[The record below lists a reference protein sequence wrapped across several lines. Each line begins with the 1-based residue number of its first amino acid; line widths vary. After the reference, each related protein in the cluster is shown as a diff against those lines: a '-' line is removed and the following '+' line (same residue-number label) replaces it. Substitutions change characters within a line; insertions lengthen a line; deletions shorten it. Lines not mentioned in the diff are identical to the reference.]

1 MILPVFPISAG
12 YSPYIPWD
20 TNLFEKEVAIF
31 RANIGAAFN
40 IGIWIF
46 FMVAGISVVIKIV
59 GMIRE

>member
-1 MILPVFPISAG
+1 MILPLTAG

-20 TNLFEKEVAIF
+20 TNLFEKAVAIF
-31 RANIGAAFN
+31 RSNIGAAFN

-59 GMIRE
+59 SMIKND

>member
-1 MILPVFPISAG
+1 MYSILFLTSG

-20 TNLFEKEVAIF
+20 TNLFERAVAVL

-59 GMIRE
+59 GMFKS